1 MTNPVRANKVSIE
14 KSYNTGSEILLNVM
28 FVPLLR
34 ALMTRLP
41 KALN

>member
-1 MTNPVRANKVSIE
+1 MTHPVKVIRVSIE
-14 KSYNTGSEILLNVM
+14 KSYNTGSEMLLNVM